1 MKRSLMS
8 LHHRV
13 ALGAMALSA
22 LLMAALPARV
32 GAEGR
37 VVFEQNFEKVPK
49 GELPPEFLTLNGV
62 FAVVEE
68 QGSKLVELPG
78 SPLEDFGFLFGPSE
92 ASGQECSAR
101 IFGTKQG
108 RKFPT
113 FAVGV
118 NGGGGYK
125 IRVAPAKKA
134 IELLKGDDVS
144 KSAAFEWRSGEWT
157 HLKLRVRKTGDGV
170 TVEAK
175 AWQGDKEPEE
185 WALSLN
191 EKEPLPPGKSGVW
204 GMPYAGTPIR
214 FDDLRVQSISP

>member
-1 MKRSLMS
+1 MKRRLMS
-8 LHHRV
+8 HCRRV
-13 ALGAMALSA
+13 ALSVLALS
-22 LLMAALPARV
+22 LPVFPARV

-37 VVFEQNFEKVPK
+37 VVFEQNFEKLPK

-92 ASGQECSAR
+92 ASGQESSAR

-113 FAVGV
+113 FALGV

-125 IRVAPAKKA
+125 IRVAPGKKA
-134 IELLKGDDVS
+134 IELLKGDEVS
-144 KSAAFEWRSGEWT
+144 RSVAFEWKSGEWT

-170 TVEAK
+170 KVEGK

-185 WALSLN
+185 WALSLD

-214 FDDLRVQSISP
+214 FDDLRVQAVAP